1 MENVYLISENR
12 PNPVF
17 GGKENKRDLKKNPC
31 QIMGYPITPFMEK
44 EVINDVTIEKEEI
57 EKNENEKWILIANLK

>member
-1 MENVYLISENR
+1 
-12 PNPVF
+12 
-17 GGKENKRDLKKNPC
+17 
-31 QIMGYPITPFMEK
+31 MGYPITPFMEK